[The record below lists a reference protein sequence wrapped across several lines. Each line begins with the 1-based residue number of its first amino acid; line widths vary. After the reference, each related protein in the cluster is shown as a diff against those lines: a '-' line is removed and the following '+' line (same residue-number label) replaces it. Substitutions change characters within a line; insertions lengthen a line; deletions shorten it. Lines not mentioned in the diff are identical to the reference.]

1 MKLKKMVIVLFLT
14 VLYLPFVLGLVS
26 KAGAWA
32 CDVPLKGFTD
42 STEKPAFSAG
52 SFLKG
57 EFQKNFTK
65 WYEASFK
72 PRGVITKTYATIRYH
87 CFNLGNRNIIGYNK
101 DIIGEGYI
109 NAELCINGAP
119 DFSEEAP
126 RKQMENYVEKLQI
139 LQNKLKRFDKHLYV
153 YVTPSKANFYPENIP
168 KKYKALS
175 NDNAVRS
182 VDYFSQLLSKT
193 SIPYLICADQKDSLE
208 YPAFYTSGI
217 HWSRPFEQETSA
229 RIIQELSEIT
239 GKNYR
244 NILLVGMNQSSV
256 PYWRDADVYNTLNV
270 WNKLQGSY
278 YEYTVS
284 REYKESYD
292 RMRFL
297 LQGTSFG
304 EGFRKDIMDLYP
316 YEDIIIIN
324 RDERMVDRKEAFI
337 TENYKYIGSWDTFN
351 ISNQLDNT
359 DVVIIESTEAELTKY
374 SNGFVDYLIEF
385 LDTYMPQEKTG
396 NHAES
401 LNYAL
406 DERVPPDSLYGGY
419 GKETGFEW
427 LSNYSDIILK
437 STEIAAAGLELQIG
451 ISPHLFEGDET
462 PDIVEV
468 FVNGKKLLHKEFQEA
483 WSGSLFISAEELAK
497 IGAEDLYDVEIYCS
511 KSFIPK
517 EKGIND
523 DSRDLAIQ
531 LMYAGRAR

>member
-87 CFNLGNRNIIGYNK
+87 CFNLGNRFIGYNK
-101 DIIGEGYI
+101 DIYDMGYI
-109 NAELCINGAP
+109 NAEWCINGAA
-119 DFSEEAP
+119 DYSEEEHQ
-126 RKQMENYVEKLQI
+126 KNMQNYVEKLKI
-139 LQNKLKRFDKHLYV
+139 LQDKLARFGKYLYV
-153 YVTPSKANFYPENIP
+153 YIAPSKANFYPENIP
-168 KKYKALS
+168 QKYKAIA
-175 NDNAVRS
+175 DKNAVPS
-182 VDYFSQLLSKT
+182 TVYFSQLIAET
-193 SIPYLICADQKDSLE
+193 DIPHLICRDQKDTLQ
-208 YPAFYTSGI
+208 YPAFYTTGV
-217 HWSRPFEQETSA
+217 HWSRTFEQETSA
-229 RIIQELSEIT
+229 RIIRELSEIT

-244 NILLVGMNQSSV
+244 NIMLEEVKQSSI
-256 PYWRDADVYNTLNV
+256 PFWRDSDVYDLLNI
-270 WNKLQGSY
+270 WGELQGDF
-278 YEYTVS
+278 YEYMVN
-284 REYKESYD
+284 REYAEDYD
-292 RMRFL
+292 KIRVL
-297 LQGTSFG
+297 VHGDSFG
-304 EGFRKDIMDLYP
+304 MGIRKDILDLYP
-316 YEDIIIIN
+316 YEAFWYIN
-324 RDERMVDRKEAFI
+324 RAQYI
-337 TENYKYIGSWDTFN
+337 QYNYDTSAKIDSWDTFDITN
-351 ISNQLDNT
+351 CLNDI
-359 DVVIIESTEAELTKY
+359 DVVVLETTESEVVQYAY
-374 SNGFVDYLIEF
+374 GFVDYLIEF
-385 LDTYMPQEKTG
+385 LDTYDPQKSSRNYVENLNCDSKEAWESNPFNGVWTKGEKHTFVW
-396 NHAES
+396 AKDYTE
-401 LNYAL
+401 LL
-406 DERVPPDSLYGGY
+406 LKDE
-419 GKETGFEW
+419 
-427 LSNYSDIILK
+427 
-437 STEIAAAGLELQIG
+437 EIAAAGLELQIG

>member
-87 CFNLGNRNIIGYNK
+87 CFNLGNRTIGNNK
-101 DIIGEGYI
+101 DIFDQGYI
-109 NAELCINGAP
+109 DTELCINGAA
-119 DFSEEAP
+119 DYSKEEHQ
-126 RKQMENYVEKLQI
+126 KEMQDYVKKLQI
-139 LQNKLKRFDKHLYV
+139 LQEKLQRFDKHLYV
-153 YVTPSKANFYPENIP
+153 YIAPSKANFYPENIP
-168 KKYKALS
+168 KKYKAIS
-175 NDNAVRS
+175 DEDAITS
-182 VDYFSQLLSKT
+182 VPYFSQLIAET
-193 SIPYLICADQKDSLE
+193 NIPHLICRDRKDALQ
-208 YPAFYTSGI
+208 YPAFYTTGI
-217 HWSRPFEQETSA
+217 HWSRTFEQETSA
-229 RIIQELSEIT
+229 RIIRELSEIT

-244 NILLVGMNQSSV
+244 NILLGEVHQSSK
-256 PYWRDADVYNTLNV
+256 PYGRDSDVYDLLNV
-270 WNKLQGSY
+270 WGEPQGTY
-278 YEYTVS
+278 YEYTVNGEHPE
-284 REYKESYD
+284 EYEKIKILVHGD
-292 RMRFL
+292 
-297 LQGTSFG
+297 SFG
-304 EGFRKDIMDLYP
+304 QGIVGDIRGLYP
-316 YEDIIIIN
+316 YEMVWYAN
-324 RDERMVDRKEAFI
+324 RAQYITDEKGK
-337 TENYKYIGSWDTFN
+337 TTKLGSWEDFDFS
-351 ISNQLDNT
+351 ICLDNI
-359 DVVIIESTEAELTKY
+359 DVVVLEATEPTLQNYAYGL
-374 SNGFVDYLIEF
+374 VDCLIDF
-385 LDTYMPQEKTG
+385 LDTYEPQKSSRNYVENLNCASKEAWEINPFNGVWTKGEKHKFVWAKDYT
-396 NHAES
+396 EI
-401 LNYAL
+401 
-406 DERVPPDSLYGGY
+406 R
-419 GKETGFEW
+419 
-427 LSNYSDIILK
+427 LK
-437 STEIAAAGLELQIG
+437 SEMIKMSGLELQIG

-462 PDIVEV
+462 ADIVEV

-497 IGAEDLYDVEIYCS
+497 IGAEGLYDVEIYCS